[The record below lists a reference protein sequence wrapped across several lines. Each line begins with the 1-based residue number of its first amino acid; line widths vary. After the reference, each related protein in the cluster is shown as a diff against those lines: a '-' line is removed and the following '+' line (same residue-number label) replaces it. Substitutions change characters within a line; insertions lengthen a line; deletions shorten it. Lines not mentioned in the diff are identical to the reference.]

1 MMRRGT
7 AFGLSVSD
15 TRHASRYVLGQWRSL
30 ALLVVLCFLAS
41 GLAVVQPW
49 PLKLLVDTAFGS
61 QTPPQWLGL
70 AGNDAGALI
79 VVAAIARFFAYGL
92 TSLVEVAM
100 TYGWMRAGQR
110 MVYDVAA
117 DLYD

>member
-15 TRHASRYVLGQWRSL
+15 TGMLPAMSLRQWRSL
-30 ALLVVLCFLAS
+30 ALLVVLCFVAS

-61 QTPPQWLGL
+61 QTPPEWLGL
-70 AGNDAGALI
+70 AG
-79 VVAAIARFFAYGL
+79 R
-92 TSLVEVAM
+92 
-100 TYGWMRAGQR
+100 
-110 MVYDVAA
+110 
-117 DLYD
+117 